1 MSELVSGMQAI
12 ISAWRQQIA
21 SCHKA
26 GLYPAALAYKACVAD
41 LLRLV
46 DKVEE
51 LEAHSIELE
60 RRNSGMSGMLC
71 RVRTKAD
78 IAGGYYNESGG
89 LDEATIKGRGTGCE
103 QAVGLLIARHAGAL
117 ATIARYEAITRHE
130 DADE

>member
-21 SCHKA
+21 NCHKA

-60 RRNSGMSGMLC
+60 RRNRGMSGMLC
-71 RVRTKAD
+71 RVRVTAD

-103 QAVGLLIARHAGAL
+103 QAVGLLIARH
-117 ATIARYEAITRHE
+117 E